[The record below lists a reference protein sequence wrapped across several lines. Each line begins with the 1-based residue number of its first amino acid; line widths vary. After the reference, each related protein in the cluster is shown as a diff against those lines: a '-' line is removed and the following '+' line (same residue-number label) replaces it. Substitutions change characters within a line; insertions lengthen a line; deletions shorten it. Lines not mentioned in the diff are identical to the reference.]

1 MAGLLGWTGTGVA
14 KARFLLAIFVGVPFP
29 FAGYGAS
36 AEQTR
41 ARAPA
46 EPSRF
51 SVETVATGLEH
62 PWAVQEL
69 PDGQMIVTERAGR
82 IRIVSAGGRLSNPVR
97 GVPRVLAD
105 GQGGLL
111 DLVLAPD
118 FALSTRVYFTYSEAR
133 GGGRNGTTLASG
145 QLKLGDSPELD
156 NLRVVFRQR
165 PDVASAL
172 HFGSRIVL
180 AQDGTLFV
188 TFGERYSGR
197 DQAQNPANHLGKVV
211 RIRPNGAPFAS
222 NPNRPGWAPEVW
234 SIGHRNPQGAALH
247 PETGELW
254 LVEHGAR
261 GGDELNVAA
270 AGKNYGWPTITYGRD
285 YSGAKIGVG
294 SAKAGLEQP
303 LYYWVP
309 SIAPSGMTFYTSDR
323 YPKWKNSLFVGALA
337 GQHLSRLIL
346 ENGKVVG
353 EEKLLS
359 GRGERIR
366 DVRQARD
373 GSLLVVT
380 DEPDGKILR
389 LVPSN

>member
-1 MAGLLGWTGTGVA
+1 MIEQFSRTGTGA
-14 KARFLLAIFVGVPFP
+14 GKARSLLAVFLTAASQI
-29 FAGYGAS
+29 AGNGAS

-41 ARAPA
+41 APAPA
-46 EPSRF
+46 ERSQFR
-51 SVETVATGLEH
+51 VETAATGLEH

-69 PDGQMIVTERAGR
+69 PDGQLIVTERAGR
-82 IRIVSAGGRLSNPVR
+82 IRIVSTGGRLSSPV
-97 GVPRVLAD
+97 GQVPKVFAD

-111 DLVLAPD
+111 DLVLAHD
-118 FALSTRVYFTYSEAR
+118 FAESRRVYLTYSESR
-133 GGGRNGTTLASG
+133 GGGRNGATVASAE
-145 QLKLGDSPELD
+145 LSTGDRPELR
-156 NLRVVFRQR
+156 NVRVIFRQR
-165 PDVASAL
+165 PDVGSAL
-172 HFGSRIVL
+172 HFGSRIVF
-180 AQDGTLFV
+180 ARDGTLFV
-188 TFGERYSGR
+188 TLGERYSGR

-211 RIRPNGAPFAS
+211 RITSNGAPFAS
-222 NPNRPGWAPEVW
+222 NPNRAGWAPEVW

-254 LVEHGAR
+254 VVEHGAR
-261 GGDELNVAA
+261 GGDEINVVM
-270 AGKNYGWPTITYGRD
+270 AGKNYGWPIITYGRD

-294 SAKAGLEQP
+294 TEKAGLEQP

-323 YPKWKNSLFVGALA
+323 YPKWKNSVFVGALA

-346 ENGKVVG
+346 DNGKVVG

-359 GRGERIR
+359 ERRERIR

-389 LVPSN
+389 LVPSP